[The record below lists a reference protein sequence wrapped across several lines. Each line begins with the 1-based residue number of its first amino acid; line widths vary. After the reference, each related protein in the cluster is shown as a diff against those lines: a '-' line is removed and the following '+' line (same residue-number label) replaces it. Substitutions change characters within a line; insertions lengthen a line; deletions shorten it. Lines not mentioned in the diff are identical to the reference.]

1 MNKILYLISFS
12 ATSLREKMSD
22 DRDIKDIEI
31 LKMLRIDSRTPMG
44 VIGDA
49 MNISKATVSRR
60 IAKMEN
66 DGIITNYSLSL
77 DANKIGLM
85 KSMVM
90 LQIISNPV
98 SVVIEQLKPIKEIRN
113 IYKSFGDH
121 HLVCEIYTKSVDEL
135 YELIQTKLLKMPSVR
150 NVEVD
155 ILVEK
160 IPHNINADL
169 EIYSEMNDLL

>member
-1 MNKILYLISFS
+1 MG
-12 ATSLREKMSD
+12 D

-31 LKMLRIDSRTPMG
+31 LRVLRKDSRTPLG
-44 VIGDA
+44 TIGDA
-49 MNISKATVSRR
+49 MDISKATVSRR

-66 DGIITNYSLSL
+66 DGVIDHYSLSL
-77 DANKIGLM
+77 DVNKMGLM
-85 KSMVM
+85 KSIVM
-90 LQIISNPV
+90 LQIIGNPV
-98 SVVIEQLKPIKEIRN
+98 SIVIEQLKPMKEIRN

-121 HLVCEIYTKSVDEL
+121 HLVCEIYTKSVDDL
-135 YELIQTKLLKMPSVR
+135 YELIQTKLLKMPSIR

-169 EIYSEMNDLL
+169 DIYSEINELR